1 MSESAEIMPLSTF
14 VAYRRL
20 ALENRRL
27 KHEKGYCEPWVP
39 YVGPDFGAAGSP
51 RIVYC
56 GAAPAYNR
64 NDEGSYPPDDEAA
77 LRMAT
82 KRWADFAA
90 GGGYDSAFWRLGKLI
105 VENLDGP
112 PPSPNPFSR
121 IAWTNLTKLNA
132 VGDSAP
138 KGGGAELLSL
148 DVAQMTRE
156 ISILRPDI
164 LICVSGSMLTS
175 TGNRVFAD
183 CEPMLVQPET
193 SNTLVKRLPSGGIL
207 YWTMHPNWKT
217 KAWSQ
222 SVISDLLRL
231 TGA

>member
-1 MSESAEIMPLSTF
+1 MSELAEIMPLSTF
-14 VAYRRL
+14 TAYRKL
-20 ALENRRL
+20 AR
-27 KHEKGYCEPWVP
+27 EKGFCEPWVP
-39 YVGPDFGAAGSP
+39 YVGPDFGASGGP
-51 RIVYC
+51 RLVYC
-56 GAAPAYNR
+56 GAAPSYESNDRDEYPAD
-64 NDEGSYPPDDEAA
+64 NDETA

-82 KRWADFAA
+82 KRWADFVS
-90 GGGYDSAFWRLGKLI
+90 GGGYNSAFWRLGKLI

-121 IAWTNLTKLNA
+121 IAWTNLTKLNG

-138 KGGGAELLSL
+138 KGGDAELLSL

-175 TGNRVFAD
+175 TGNRIFAD

-193 SNTLVKRLPSGGIL
+193 SNTLVKRLPNGGIL

-231 TGA
+231 AGA